1 MNVAGAKLGAVVMMA
16 ISLLLARCTGSVS
29 SSATGTRTSAAVHI
43 TARTQV
49 RVTPIVS
56 VASPR
61 APHPSVSA
69 GVTWSVVPSINPRP
83 ASTSNTLSSVSCVS
97 ATSCMA
103 VGETDYKSGAV
114 VNLAESWRRS
124 FYLVKV
130 LQPGPSV
137 ALGNVSCV
145 SSDSCFVFGLTANAI
160 TAFANWRNA
169 RVTKW
174 SLLPGGNNIDLRALS
189 CPAATRCVAV
199 GFGGQGTLRKTLVE
213 SWSGKRW
220 SVARSPNRRPSH
232 DYDDL
237 NSVSCASPRFCVAVG
252 TYGLQIRTRLS
263 SSKTLVE
270 MWNGTRW
277 SVVPSRNAGLPSD
290 FDFLNSVACYSP
302 TFCIAVGSYAN
313 YGGSIER
320 TLVEHWN
327 GRAWSIM
334 RSPNRGG
341 VYGAEDELNGVA
353 CSSPH
358 QCVAVGDYQT
368 GPGDQFQETLVESWS
383 GARWTLDTSAVGG
396 SPSDASLVSVSCAT
410 GASCVAVGHI
420 RAGLS
425 QPYQT
430 LVEMERAP

>member
-1 MNVAGAKLGAVVMMA
+1 MTLGAIATVAMTLM
-16 ISLLLARCTGSVS
+16 LAGWSG
-29 SSATGTRTSAAVHI
+29 SSAYEAKTRTSHRAV
-43 TARTQV
+43 
-49 RVTPIVS
+49 S
-56 VASPR
+56 S
-61 APHPSVSA
+61 
-69 GVTWSVVPSINPRP
+69 GVEWSVVPSINLGS

-145 SSDSCFVFGLTANAI
+145 SSDSCFVLGLTANAI
-160 TAFANWRNA
+160 TAFANWRNTSS
-169 RVTKW
+169 TKW
-174 SLLPGGNNIDLRALS
+174 SLLPGGNNIDLVALS

-220 SVARSPNRRPSH
+220 SVVGTPNRGPSH

-263 SSKTLVE
+263 SSKTLLE

-277 SVVPSRNAGLPSD
+277 SVVASRNAGPPSD
-290 FDFLNSVACYSP
+290 FDSLNSVACYSP

-313 YGGSIER
+313 YGGAIER

-368 GPGDQFQETLVESWS
+368 GPGDQFHETLVESWS

-410 GASCVAVGHI
+410 AASCVAVGDI
-420 RAGLS
+420 RAGLTE
-425 QPYQT
+425 PYQT
-430 LVEMERAP
+430 LVEMQRT